1 MNDSKISVRYS
12 RAIFQSALEK
22 KILDKVNQDMIFISE
37 ICKLPEIKEFL
48 ASPIIP
54 PSKKEAI
61 FHKIL
66 DNNVEDITLSL
77 IDLIV
82 KNGRESYIPAIARVF
97 IHEAKKS
104 KGTTETILT
113 TAVRVDE
120 NVKKQVIEL
129 ISEVFKT
136 RVELKENINPEI
148 IGGFILQIDDNYI
161 DASIKNKLRKI
172 KKELK
177 GSIIGTELKK

>member
-12 RAIFQSALEK
+12 RALFQSALEK

-37 ICKLPEIKEFL
+37 VCKTPEAKEFL
-48 ASPIIP
+48 HSPIIF

-61 FHKIL
+61 FHKMFG
-66 DNNVEDITLSL
+66 DNVENITLSL
-77 IDLIV
+77 IDLVV

-97 IHEAKKS
+97 IHETMKY
-104 KGTTETILT
+104 KGITESVLT
-113 TAVRVDE
+113 TAVKVDAKI
-120 NVKKQVIEL
+120 KKQISDL

-136 RVELKENINPEI
+136 KVELKINIDTEI
-148 IGGFILQIDDNYI
+148 VGGFILRVDDNYI
-161 DASIKNKLRKI
+161 DASIRNKLRKI

-177 GSIIGTELKK
+177 GSLIISE